1 MNRTTYINVV
11 SGKGGTGKTLLCS
24 ILAELLGNQN
34 VSVLVVDMDIFVR
47 GLTTLLY
54 FQKSESLK
62 LSNRR
67 ELTVS
72 DIFYGR
78 VPMSNKQKDYPK
90 EFSLATHKYR
100 SFEIVPAVSRIDELF
115 DFERE
120 MIFDFEYNEH
130 IFDTV
135 KNLVGEEKYD
145 YVFLDCRAGYDSLV
159 SAIHKNSDIT
169 ICVQE
174 EDDISDVTANNL
186 IRQLERDSRRKTIF
200 KVVNKAR
207 NITSFEDLEQ
217 KGHKGIDSLGYIPF
231 DMDVMN
237 SFGKKSFWDDISRSL
252 YKSAVAEVWN
262 RLAMKTELGHS
273 LFYKRYSPLFSEKV
287 ERSFGIIGQ
296 SQRLLAAF
304 GLVLGICGL
313 LFPFFGREI
322 MYMFDERP
330 EILISFFISIMGF
343 AMFTF
348 SFLSKKKR

>member
-54 FQKSESLK
+54 FQRSESLK
-62 LSNRR
+62 LSDRQ
-67 ELTVS
+67 ELTIS
-72 DIFYGR
+72 DIFYR
-78 VPMSNKQKDYPK
+78 REMNNKP
-90 EFSLATHKYR
+90 SLATHKYR

-120 MIFDFEYNEH
+120 RIFDFEFNEH
-130 IFDTV
+130 IFEIIKD
-135 KNLVGEEKYD
+135 LIGEEKYD

-159 SAIHKNSDIT
+159 STIHRNSDIT

-207 NITSFEDLEQ
+207 NISSFEDLEQ

-262 RLAMKTELGHS
+262 RLAMKTELGHN
-273 LFYKRYSPLFSEKV
+273 LFYKRYSPLLSGKIEGA
-287 ERSFGIIGQ
+287 FGMIGQ
-296 SQRLLAAF
+296 SQRMLA
-304 GLVLGICGL
+304 VLGLILGVCGL
-313 LFPFFGREI
+313 LFPIFGRDI
-322 MYMFDERP
+322 IYTIIKHP
-330 EILISFFISIMGF
+330 EFLISFIISIIGF
-343 AMFTF
+343 TMFLR
-348 SFLSKKKR
+348 SFLYNKKKR